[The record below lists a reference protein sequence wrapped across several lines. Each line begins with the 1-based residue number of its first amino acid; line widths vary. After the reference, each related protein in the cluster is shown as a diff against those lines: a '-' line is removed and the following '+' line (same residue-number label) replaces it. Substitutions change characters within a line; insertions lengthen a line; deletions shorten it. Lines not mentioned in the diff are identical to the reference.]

1 MDEHRSVEYRSVRR
15 TYIFTYLALLAL
27 LAATVGIAFVDLG
40 ALNTIAALAI
50 ACLKAVLVAVF
61 FMHVRHSGPA
71 TRIFVG
77 AGLLWL
83 LILIGLTLTDYLSRA
98 WGSSFGI

>member
-1 MDEHRSVEYRSVRR
+1 MDTPPDARR
-15 TYIFTYLALLAL
+15 AYLFTYLALLL
-27 LAATVGIAFVDLG
+27 LLVATVGIAFLDLG
-40 ALNTIAALAI
+40 ALNSVAALTIAALKAI
-50 ACLKAVLVAVF
+50 LVALF
-61 FMHVRHSGPA
+61 FMHVRDSGPV